1 MSYSQVVR
9 GVLTRSGAIKEIDS
23 QAELEL
29 GRPLTDGEKA
39 SIFSR
44 LNPQNVVERIVKVNA
59 NFVFPLPKLSFFSMV
74 MDL

>member
-29 GRPLTDGEKA
+29 GRPLTGVEKT
-39 SIFSR
+39 SIFNR
-44 LNPQNVVERIVKVNA
+44 FNPQNVVERIKKVN
-59 NFVFPLPKLSFFSMV
+59 N
-74 MDL
+74 